1 MQELREL
8 KLYGNEI
15 TEIEGLDK
23 LCELCA
29 LLLQHNK
36 IASIGTCHLGSMFNS
51 NS

>member
-15 TEIEGLDK
+15 TVMEGLDK
-23 LCELCA
+23 LSDLCV

-36 IASIGTCHLGSMFNS
+36 IASIGTPHLC
-51 NS
+51 